1 MNPGVLPNTLIRS
14 SSFLVESIGSSMYT
28 IMSSMNNDGFTS
40 SFPILIHF
48 ISSWLIA
55 VSKTSST
62 MLNKSGKSG
71 HPCLIPDLSGKAF
84 SFCPLSIILAV
95 GLLYVPFFCVEE
107 FSLYSH
113 FAELFSFLS

>member
-1 MNPGVLPNTLIRS
+1 M
-14 SSFLVESIGSSMYT
+14 ESVGFSLYN

-71 HPCLIPDLSGKAF
+71 HPCLLPDLKGNAF
-84 SFCPLSIILAV
+84 SFHALSMMLAV
-95 GLLYVPFFCVEE
+95 GFSYMAFIMLRCNPSIPTLLR
-107 FSLYSH
+107 
-113 FAELFSFLS
+113 FSFFYHK